1 MSLEDILMFA
11 TGLKEIP
18 AAKLIPQPQLT
29 FQKHS
34 RFPEANVCANT
45 IKLPI
50 LPSYEIFEEA
60 MNYGIKNAPGFGLH
74 WGVNQ
79 KLTFVANL
87 HYCCYCLHCTLLFV
101 LLHCL
106 QKSNFF
112 YKKSCTFLY
121 LETFCGRFAL
131 LLLFA
136 LYCLSVLSQ
145 FKEIKSFI

>member
-18 AAKLIPQPQLT
+18 AAKLISQPQLT

-74 WGVNQ
+74 
-79 KLTFVANL
+79 
-87 HYCCYCLHCTLLFV
+87 
-101 LLHCL
+101 
-106 QKSNFF
+106 
-112 YKKSCTFLY
+112 
-121 LETFCGRFAL
+121 
-131 LLLFA
+131 
-136 LYCLSVLSQ
+136 
-145 FKEIKSFI
+145 

>member
-112 YKKSCTFLY
+112 FIRKVARFSIWKLFVADLHCSYCSHFTVCQYCHSLKK
-121 LETFCGRFAL
+121 
-131 LLLFA
+131 
-136 LYCLSVLSQ
+136 
-145 FKEIKSFI
+145 